1 MNEVN
6 AVKNVE
12 DISKVSDL
20 LEKHYSLQLSQLWN
34 FGINV
39 ALRISDLLDIKF
51 TDITKVD
58 GAYRLRI
65 KEGKTKKVANI
76 KLNSKAVEFY
86 QTIKTTNPD
95 NIYLF
100 QSMSSR
106 AVTTVKPLG
115 RSYVSAAFKEV
126 GKMLELHIGTHSMRK
141 TRGYHLY
148 KKTNDITKVMKLL
161 RHTSEAATLLYIG
174 ITQED
179 VDNDF
184 DDLIL

>member
-1 MNEVN
+1 MKEVN
-6 AVKNVE
+6 AIKNIE

-20 LEKHYSLQLSQLWN
+20 LQKHYSLQLSQLWN

-65 KEGKTKKVANI
+65 KEGKTKKLADI
-76 KLNSKAVEFY
+76 KLNSKAVEYY
-86 QTIKTTNPD
+86 QTIKAANPD

-106 AVTTVKPLG
+106 AVTAVRPLG
-115 RSYVSAAFKEV
+115 RSYVSRAFKDV
-126 GKMLELHIGTHSMRK
+126 GDILGLTIGTHSLRK

-148 KKTNDITKVMKLL
+148 NKSKDISKVMKLL
-161 RHTSEAATLLYIG
+161 RHTSEAATLRYIG
-174 ITQED
+174 ITQQD